1 MPSPSQARIM
11 WRSLARGM
19 VEPHPFARNPI
30 TMAPHAWRAG
40 DLGRRLVKT
49 SSVYVFPFTYFFTYL
64 SIHPPTYTNT
74 TLYTYTCNLLT
85 YSPCRYFPFYA
96 VILGWPVAA
105 AWYFNGNM

>member
-49 SSVYVFPFTYFFTYL
+49 SSVY
-64 SIHPPTYTNT
+64 
-74 TLYTYTCNLLT
+74 
-85 YSPCRYFPFYA
+85 FPFYA